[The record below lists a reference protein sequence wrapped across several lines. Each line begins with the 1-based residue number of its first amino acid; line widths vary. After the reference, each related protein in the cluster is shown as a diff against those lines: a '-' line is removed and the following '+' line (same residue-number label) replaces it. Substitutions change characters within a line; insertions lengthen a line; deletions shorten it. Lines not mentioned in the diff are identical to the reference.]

1 MLESQSI
8 FEFTLHYLAPVGAV
22 MLLGLLGG
30 KIARKIGLPKVTG
43 YIITGLL
50 IGPSVFSLISFETV
64 KSMSLINDIALGLIL
79 FAIGGS
85 FEIHHIRT
93 IGRKVLWLT
102 LGQSL
107 GVMLFVTGSLY
118 AVGMDLYTATLI
130 GTIAIATAPAATLLV
145 VREFQAKGDFTDTM
159 ITVVG
164 TSNVVCILA
173 FELVF
178 GIGQLQKDTGFFMAL
193 LGPLYE
199 IGGSLIVGF
208 GLGYL
213 IAKWEQHVEDQAEM
227 LMIILAGVL
236 LVTGLS
242 RTLGLQPLFAALIMG
257 AVTTNLSLMHRLV
270 YAELRGVEQPIYIAF
285 FVIAGASLHLEFL
298 PALGLAGFAYLIAR
312 VAGKAL
318 GIYVIARW
326 KKYSPDVAN
335 YLGIGIVVQ
344 AGVAIGLVENVSE
357 VNPELGAI
365 VTPLI
370 LASILIYETFGP
382 PLIKYVL
389 IKVGDV
395 KAVEE

>member
-1 MLESQSI
+1 
-8 FEFTLHYLAPVGAV
+8 

-30 KIARKIGLPKVTG
+30 KIASQICMTKVTG
-43 YIITGLL
+43 SIVTGLL
-50 IGPSVFSLISFETV
+50 IVPSFFGLISFETL

-107 GVMLFVTGSLY
+107 GVMVLVTGSLICHRY
-118 AVGMDLYTATLI
+118 GPLYTATLI
-130 GTIAIATAPAATLLV
+130 GTIAIATAPAPTLLV
-145 VREFQAKGDFTDTM
+145 VREFSAKGDFTDTM

-178 GIGQLQKDTGFFMAL
+178 GIGQLQEDTGFFMAI

-199 IGGSLIVGF
+199 IGGSLVIGFIV
-208 GLGYL
+208 GYL

-270 YAELRGVEQPIYIAF
+270 YAELRGIEQPIYIAF
-285 FVIAGASLHLEFL
+285 L
-298 PALGLAGFAYLIAR
+298 
-312 VAGKAL
+312 
-318 GIYVIARW
+318 
-326 KKYSPDVAN
+326 
-335 YLGIGIVVQ
+335 
-344 AGVAIGLVENVSE
+344 
-357 VNPELGAI
+357 
-365 VTPLI
+365 
-370 LASILIYETFGP
+370 
-382 PLIKYVL
+382 
-389 IKVGDV
+389 
-395 KAVEE
+395 

>member
-1 MLESQSI
+1 
-8 FEFTLHYLAPVGAV
+8 

-30 KIARKIGLPKVTG
+30 KLARKIGLPKVTG
-43 YIITGLL
+43 YIVTGML

-64 KSMSLINDIALGLIL
+64 KSLSLVNDIALGLIL
-79 FAIGGS
+79 FAIGGA

-93 IGRKVLWLT
+93 IGRKVWWLT
-102 LGQSL
+102 LGQAL
-107 GVMLFVTGSLY
+107 GVMVFVTGLLY
-118 AVGMDLYTATLI
+118 AVGMDLYPALLI
-130 GTIAIATAPAATLLV
+130 GTIGIATAPAATLLV
-145 VREFQAKGDFTDTM
+145 VREFQAKGDFT
-159 ITVVG
+159 
-164 TSNVVCILA
+164 VCILA

-178 GIGQLQKDTGFFMAL
+178 GIGQLQGDSGFFVAL

-199 IGGSLIVGF
+199 IGGSLLVGSL
-208 GLGYL
+208 LGYL

-298 PALGLAGFAYLIAR
+298 PALGLAGFVYLVAR
-312 VAGKAL
+312 VLGKVV
-318 GIYVIARW
+318 GTYFISRW
-326 KKYSPDVAN
+326 KQYSANVGN
-335 YLGIGIVVQ
+335 YLGIGMVVQ
-344 AGVAIGLVENVSE
+344 AGVAIGLVEIISE
-357 VNPELGAI
+357 ANPGLGDI

-370 LASILIYETFGP
+370 LATVLIYETFGP
-382 PLIKYVL
+382 PMIKYVL
-389 IKVGDV
+389 IKVGDA
-395 KAVEE
+395 KTNDQ

>member
-1 MLESQSI
+1 VPDSYSI

-30 KIARKIGLPKVTG
+30 KLARKIGLPKVTG
-43 YIITGLL
+43 YIVTGML
-50 IGPSVFSLISFETV
+50 IGPSVFGLISFETAR
-64 KSMSLINDIALGLIL
+64 SLSLINDIALGLIL
-79 FAIGGS
+79 FAIGGA

-102 LGQSL
+102 IGQSL
-107 GVMLFVTGSLY
+107 GVMVLVTGLLY
-118 AVGMDLYTATLI
+118 VIGMDLYAAALI
-130 GTIAIATAPAATLLV
+130 GTIGIATAPAATLLV

-178 GIGQLQKDTGFFMAL
+178 GIGQLPGDSSFFRAL

-199 IGGSLIVGF
+199 IGGSLIVGSV
-208 GLGYL
+208 LGYL

-298 PALGLAGFAYLIAR
+298 PALGLAGFAYLVAR
-312 VAGKAL
+312 VLGKVL
-318 GIYVIARW
+318 GAYLIARW
-326 KKYSPDVAN
+326 KRYSADVAN
-335 YLGIGIVVQ
+335 YLGISTVVQ
-344 AGVAIGLVENVSE
+344 AGVAIGLVEIVNES
-357 VNPELGAI
+357 NPELGDI

-370 LASILIYETFGP
+370 LATILIYETFGP
-382 PLIKYVL
+382 PIIKYVL
-389 IKVGDV
+389 IKVGDA
-395 KAVEE
+395 KIIDL